1 MSVEPECIPCNL
13 YVTHLGTPPG
23 RWLTLPPIAFP
34 TTARVFAPPRLT
46 LSPRRRD
53 SNASMGFISALI
65 SRKAC
70 IVSPYSR
77 GSIGVRNGTSKVS
90 LRVCESGRLA
100 RVSTPSRVTFVT
112 NFKVYNGRLNLCRN
126 FSISFLFFYFSYTR
140 WVIFLLNFRNVVIF
154 LLKWIYIRC
163 GWYYKYFH
171 LTWWNST
178 C

>member
-70 IVSPYSR
+70 IVFKGIDRRQKWDEQSFVTS
-77 GSIGVRNGTSKVS
+77 VRVWTS
-90 LRVCESGRLA
+90 CA
-100 RVSTPSRVTFVT
+100 RVSTPSRISFVT
-112 NFKVYNGRLNLCRN
+112 NFEVYNGRLNLCRN

-163 GWYYKYFH
+163 G
-171 LTWWNST
+171 
-178 C
+178 

>member
-100 RVSTPSRVTFVT
+100 RVFPPPRELVSLLILKFIMADWICVGILV
-112 NFKVYNGRLNLCRN
+112 
-126 FSISFLFFYFSYTR
+126 FLFFSSTFLTRDELYFYSISAMWLYF
-140 WVIFLLNFRNVVIF
+140 FLSGFI
-154 LLKWIYIRC
+154 
-163 GWYYKYFH
+163 
-171 LTWWNST
+171 
-178 C
+178 